1 MMLLRSLHF
10 SLPPPPRAIIPD
22 ARPLGTFENQ
32 EAVINGKTRYIS
44 TISQKIGDFEQSIL
58 KASSKT
64 FPTEMSLLNA
74 QQKGKKGKK
83 SERKGAE
90 EEAKIKVNTAVTC

>member
-1 MMLLRSLHF
+1 M
-10 SLPPPPRAIIPD
+10 
-22 ARPLGTFENQ
+22 
-32 EAVINGKTRYIS
+32 
-44 TISQKIGDFEQSIL
+44 IL
-58 KASSKT
+58 KASPKT

-74 QQKGKKGKK
+74 QKKGKKGKK